1 MTYIFEKLKLFTLLT
16 KIYYA
21 MKNLKY
27 KLNFLVAILITVSLV
42 VACGKL
48 KDIAKEETKKE
59 ETKKEET
66 TKTETKTETKK
77 ESSSEKKEGE
87 TKLYFCEQYKNGEE
101 IGVSSRFTPGWLTV
115 MVDTRP
121 AGTTLGTAK
130 VELKLSKIKDGAGN
144 SISEKILKTIPFEV
158 QASWDYTYFTDKKN
172 LKFDSP
178 GTYRV
183 VCQKKDGTPIA
194 EGEVEVVPN

>member
-1 MTYIFEKLKLFTLLT
+1 
-16 KIYYA
+16 

-27 KLNFLVAILITVSLV
+27 KLNFLLAILITVSLV

-48 KDIAKEETKKE
+48 KDLAKEETKKDDTKT
-59 ETKKEET
+59 ETKKE
-66 TKTETKTETKK
+66 ETKTETKK
-77 ESSSEKKEGE
+77 ESSSKKEGE
-87 TKLYFCEQYKNGEE
+87 AKLYFCEQYKNGEE
-101 IGVSSRFTPGWLTV
+101 VGVSERFTPGWLTV

-121 AGTTLGTAK
+121 AGTKLGTGK
-130 VELKLSKIKDGAGN
+130 VELKLSKIKDSSGDD
-144 SISEKILKTIPFEV
+144 ISEKIIRTVPFDV
-158 QASWDYTYFTDKKN
+158 QADWDYTYFTDKKN

-194 EGEVEVVPN
+194 TGEVEVVPR

>member
-1 MTYIFEKLKLFTLLT
+1 
-16 KIYYA
+16 
-21 MKNLKY
+21 MKNVKY
-27 KLNFLVAILITVSLV
+27 NLSFVVAILVLVSLV

-66 TKTETKTETKK
+66 TTKTETTTDTKK
-77 ESSSEKKEGE
+77 ESSSQKEGVA
-87 TKLYFCEQYKNGEE
+87 KLYFCEQYVNGEE
-101 IGVSSRFTPGWLTV
+101 VGVSKRFTPGWLTV
-115 MVDTRP
+115 MLDTRP
-121 AGTTLGTAK
+121 AGTKIGTGK
-130 VELKLSKIKDGAGN
+130 VELRLSKIKDGAGN
-144 SISEKILKTIPFEV
+144 EISEKILKSVPFDV
-158 QASWDYTYFTDKKN
+158 QADWDYTYFTDKKN

-178 GTYRV
+178 GTYKV

>member
-1 MTYIFEKLKLFTLLT
+1 
-16 KIYYA
+16 

-27 KLNFLVAILITVSLV
+27 KLNFLLAVVLTVSLV

-59 ETKKEET
+59 DKKEET
-66 TKTETKTETKK
+66 TKKEETKTTETKK
-77 ESSSEKKEGE
+77 ESSSKKEGE
-87 TKLYFCEQYKNGEE
+87 AKLYFCEQYKNGEE
-101 IGVSSRFTPGWLTV
+101 VGVSDRFTPGWLTV

-121 AGTTLGTAK
+121 AGTKLGTGK
-130 VELKLSKIKDGAGN
+130 VELKLSKIKDASG
-144 SISEKILKTIPFEV
+144 SDISEKIIRTVPFDV
-158 QASWDYTYFTDKKN
+158 QADWDYTYFTDKKN

-183 VCQKKDGTPIA
+183 VCQKKDGSPIA
-194 EGEVEVVPN
+194 TGEVEVVPR